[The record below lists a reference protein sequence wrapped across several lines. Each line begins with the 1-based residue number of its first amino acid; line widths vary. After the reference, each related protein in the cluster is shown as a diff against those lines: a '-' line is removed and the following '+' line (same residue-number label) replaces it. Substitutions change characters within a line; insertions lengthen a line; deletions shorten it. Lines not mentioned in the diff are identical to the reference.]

1 MIYGQKKAMWLSNNK
16 ISVFEGVTA
25 VIAIAVT
32 LFIFAAAA
40 SIVLR
45 GLPYMHEVIDS
56 EEVIFA
62 IFLSLRTAFFS
73 TVICL
78 ILGIPTAYAL
88 TRTSL
93 KCRQVMGIIIE
104 LPLSVPNIML
114 GLSLL
119 LMFSSMPGKFLSA
132 HGFNVIFDVKGIIL
146 AHVLV
151 NLPFVIRIVKT
162 AFMECDPRLEL
173 VAGSL
178 GADRFRTFFLVML
191 PMIKNSIIG
200 AGIIAW
206 SRALGE
212 FGATLMFVGATRL
225 KTETIPTS
233 IYLNMATGD
242 IGPAMA
248 CAMIILIISGV
259 SLLISTI
266 LNNRTVMAHR

>member
-1 MIYGQKKAMWLSNNK
+1 MWLSNKK

-25 VIAIAVT
+25 AVAVAVT
-32 LFIFAAAA
+32 LFIFTAMA
-40 SIVLR
+40 SIAVR
-45 GLPYMHEVIDS
+45 GLPYMYEVVDS
-56 EEVIFA
+56 DEVRFA
-62 IFLSLRTAFFS
+62 IALSLRTALIS
-73 TVICL
+73 TMICL

-88 TRTSL
+88 TRTAL

-119 LMFSSMPGKFLSA
+119 LIFSSMPGKFLSA
-132 HGFNVIFDVKGIIL
+132 HGFNVIFDVKGIVL
-146 AHVLV
+146 AHILV

-178 GADRFRTFFLVML
+178 GANKFKTFFLIML
-191 PMIKNSIIG
+191 PLAKNSIIG

-212 FGATLMFVGATRL
+212 FGATLMFVGATRM
-225 KTETIPTS
+225 KTETLPTS

-242 IGPAMA
+242 TGPAMA
-248 CAMIILIISGV
+248 CAMIILIISGI
-259 SLLISTI
+259 SLMISTI
-266 LNNRTVMAHR
+266 LNNRTGTVRR